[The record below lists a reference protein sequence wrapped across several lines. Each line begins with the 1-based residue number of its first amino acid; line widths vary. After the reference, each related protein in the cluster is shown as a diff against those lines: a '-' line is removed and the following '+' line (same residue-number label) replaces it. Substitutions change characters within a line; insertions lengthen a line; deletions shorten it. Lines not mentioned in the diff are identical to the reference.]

1 MGNTAQKAAGA
12 SAKTEENSLRMD
24 QSKAEM
30 EQMIRAMENINKSS
44 GEIGKIIK
52 TIEDIAFQTNILAL
66 NAAVEAARAGEA
78 GKVVA
83 GEVRSLAGKGA
94 EADNDTTGM
103 IEESIQAVKDGA
115 RIADETAKSLLS
127 VVTESRIVSDDVQ
140 EIHSAAEQQARS
152 IAQVT
157 EGIDQISAV
166 VQTNSATAQE
176 SAAASEELSAQ
187 AQILK
192 DLVGR
197 FKLKSPDI

>member
-1 MGNTAQKAAGA
+1 
-12 SAKTEENSLRMD
+12 
-24 QSKAEM
+24 
-30 EQMIRAMENINKSS
+30 
-44 GEIGKIIK
+44 
-52 TIEDIAFQTNILAL
+52 
-66 NAAVEAARAGEA
+66 
-78 GKVVA
+78 
-83 GEVRSLAGKGA
+83 
-94 EADNDTTGM
+94 M

-115 RIADETAKSLLS
+115 RIADETAQSLLS

-157 EGIDQISAV
+157 EGIEISAV